1 VSRTPT
7 SERFAVLLDR
17 HPLWLEAVE
26 RVVQRTGVAV
36 VGRATSP
43 AIALELV
50 GAHQPDLFVTGLE
63 MGDGEIDGVTCVRRA
78 RELDPDLRVVVV
90 SMRTE
95 PEWIDAALDAGAFAY
110 VFKTAHPDDLASAIR
125 QVFDH
130 SVYIAARP
138 SQPAETQGEPS
149 LGPNERLPS
158 LTRREREILRLVAEG
173 YSNSRVAST
182 LFVTEQTVKFHLSN
196 IYRKVNAANRTEA
209 ARWAQLHGL
218 LEGGSPHRQ
227 LVA

>member
-1 VSRTPT
+1 
-7 SERFAVLLDR
+7 VLLDR

-26 RVVQRTGVAV
+26 RVVQRTGVTVA
-36 VGRATSP
+36 GRATSP

-50 GAHQPDLFVTGLE
+50 SAHRPELFVTGIE
-63 MGDGEIDGVTCVRRA
+63 MGEGEIDGVSCLRRA
-78 RELDPDLRVVVV
+78 LELHEELRVVVV
-90 SMRTE
+90 SMHTE
-95 PEWIDAALDAGAFAY
+95 PEWIDAALQAGAFAY

-130 SVYIAARP
+130 SVYLAARP
-138 SQPAETQGEPS
+138 AVARDPAREDAPAAGS
-149 LGPNERLPS
+149 ADLPA
-158 LTRREREILRLVAEG
+158 LTRREREILQLVAEG
-173 YSNSRVAST
+173 YSNSRVATS

-218 LEGGSPHRQ
+218 LDGGPRRQ